1 MKSSIT
7 RTSHTGKIIRNGRF
21 HMALK
26 KNYKHMN
33 RLLLSLFF
41 IGLVCSCSKS
51 EKNTEQVVTSY
62 SLEITD
68 SLDLEI
74 LGDALIADVNMD
86 ASKFL
91 FYDFA
96 SSDLITTDQKGTI
109 LSRFSKKED
118 TPDAY
123 GFMMEVPGF
132 FKSEQ
137 IVVMG
142 MSGIFLYDFEGNMI
156 QKIEHPESIGGA
168 GFMTISGKSTE
179 STTLNGKEYIL
190 SKSVRSRETF
200 PGEQEFY
207 TSFKALE
214 IIDAE
219 KKTLTD
225 MVPFEEGSIF
235 LNGTGY
241 FESDYSPA
249 FEAQDGKLYLS
260 LGAEQKLFVYD
271 LSPVGASLDTMVS
284 FTIPGFQTLV
294 PKDFSQFSE
303 GSVII
308 NGSTPSIRNI
318 HILDG
323 KVLAHYYP
331 GIDPEKMKD
340 AEVLWNQG
348 KPEEAGAMYEKLE
361 AELAQGILIFDQKT
375 LKLEGNIPFPKSV
388 NKGGF
393 ASGGG
398 YLWMEKTSNKE
409 EEEDFLRIYKVKLVQ
424 K

>member
-1 MKSSIT
+1 
-7 RTSHTGKIIRNGRF
+7 
-21 HMALK
+21 MALK
-26 KNYKHMN
+26 KNYKRMK
-33 RLLLSLFF
+33 RLLISLFF

-62 SLEITD
+62 SLEIID

-123 GFMMEVPGF
+123 SFMMEVPGF

-168 GFMTISGKSTE
+168 AFMTIAGKSTE
-179 STTLNGKEYIL
+179 STRLNGKDYIL
-190 SKSVRSRETF
+190 SKSVRSRESF
-200 PGEQEFY
+200 PGEEKFY
-207 TSFKALE
+207 TTFKALE
-214 IIDAE
+214 LVEPETQQIIDII
-219 KKTLTD
+219 
-225 MVPFEEGSIF
+225 PFEEGSMF

-249 FEAQDGKLYLS
+249 FEAKDGKLYLS
-260 LGAEQKLFVYD
+260 LGAEQKLYVYD
-271 LSPVGASLDTMVS
+271 LSPTGAALDTVVS
-284 FTIPGFQTLV
+284 FTIPDYQPLI
-294 PKDFSQFSE
+294 PKDLSEFSE
-303 GSVII
+303 GSVTI
-308 NGSTPSIRNI
+308 NGSTAAIRNI
-318 HILDG
+318 HIIDG
-323 KVLAHYYP
+323 KILAHYYP
-331 GIDPEKMKD
+331 GIAPEKMKEAD
-340 AEVLWNQG
+340 ELWNQG
-348 KPEEAGAMYEKLE
+348 NPEEAGALYEKLE
-361 AELAQGILIFDQKT
+361 AELAQGILIFDLKT
-375 LKLEGNIPFPKSV
+375 LKLEGNIPLPDGIDKE
-388 NKGGF
+388 GF
-393 ASGGG
+393 ASAGG
-398 YLWMEKTSNKE
+398 YLWMEKAKNEE